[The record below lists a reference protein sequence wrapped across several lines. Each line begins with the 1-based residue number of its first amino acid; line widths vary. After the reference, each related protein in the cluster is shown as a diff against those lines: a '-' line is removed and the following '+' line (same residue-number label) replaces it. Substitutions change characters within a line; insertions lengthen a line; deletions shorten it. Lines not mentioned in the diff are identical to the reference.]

1 MLRAGSGN
9 GRFGGSPFAPARSLD
24 FARDDETKYRLARL
38 GGGAKASAPTQFDRK
53 KRLSLD
59 NATTT
64 LLPTSYAL
72 RVRHNRKCPD
82 DFLVLFLRLKKNI
95 SFSFV
100 SFLKKLFVTI
110 LKVKP

>member
-1 MLRAGSGN
+1 MLRAGSGY

-38 GGGAKASAPTQFDRK
+38 GGGARASAPTQFDRK

-64 LLPTSYAL
+64 LLPTYS
-72 RVRHNRKCPD
+72 RVAGATQPQGGEPPPAS
-82 DFLVLFLRLKKNI
+82 I
-95 SFSFV
+95 
-100 SFLKKLFVTI
+100 
-110 LKVKP
+110 